1 MDVDNYCIWC
11 QYLGNPR
18 DHVVDVVPVSRT
30 VDDDHI
36 VDRGLHSP
44 RLAVDGVVSIPLYFK
59 FVQKPS
65 EL

>member
-1 MDVDNYCIWC
+1 MILSQCIVDVDNYCIDGA

-44 RLAVDGVVSIPLYFK
+44 RLAVD
-59 FVQKPS
+59 
-65 EL
+65 